1 MPELDVK
8 RSMLEVSDRNGS
20 VFRVKGAQREAP
32 LRHRGRAPFPLP
44 QRVEARG
51 PPVSF
56 LAPLN
61 NLPIIMQMS
70 APSIEELQA
79 ENARLRAEVNM
90 LKGEGVER
98 AKIEQMSSEVNDE
111 NPYR

>member
-1 MPELDVK
+1 
-8 RSMLEVSDRNGS
+8 
-20 VFRVKGAQREAP
+20 
-32 LRHRGRAPFPLP
+32 
-44 QRVEARG
+44 
-51 PPVSF
+51 
-56 LAPLN
+56 
-61 NLPIIMQMS
+61 MQMS